1 MNTGL
6 VARTLGTSV
15 VDGPGNRFVVF
26 MQGCNFNCVNCHNP
40 STINLCDHC
49 GACVSVCPLKA
60 LEETEGIVL
69 FHAEACD
76 GCDRCVEA
84 CPTDSTPMAID
95 TSVEQI
101 LRELRPRAPF
111 LSGITVSGGEPTLQL
126 PFLVALFKAIKADGD
141 LGRLSTFVDSN
152 GSLDGPG
159 WEALMPW
166 MDGAMIDLKAFT
178 PVTHRRITGQPN
190 ARVIDSIRL
199 LSDRD
204 RLVEIRL
211 LVIEGLT
218 DLEEEL
224 RLYARFV
231 RQVNPALPV
240 RLMAY
245 RHHGVRP
252 EGLEWPETR
261 PETIDRVAAKLEAL
275 GLTNVTVPVA
285 LS

>member
-1 MNTGL
+1 
-6 VARTLGTSV
+6 
-15 VDGPGNRFVVF
+15 
-26 MQGCNFNCVNCHNP
+26 
-40 STINLCDHC
+40 
-49 GACVSVCPLKA
+49 
-60 LEETEGIVL
+60 
-69 FHAEACD
+69 
-76 GCDRCVEA
+76 
-84 CPTDSTPMAID
+84 
-95 TSVEQI
+95 
-101 LRELRPRAPF
+101 
-111 LSGITVSGGEPTLQL
+111 
-126 PFLVALFKAIKADGD
+126 
-141 LGRLSTFVDSN
+141 
-152 GSLDGPG
+152 
-159 WEALMPW
+159 MPW

-261 PETIDRVAAKLEAL
+261 PETIERVAVTLEAH

>member
-6 VARTLGTSV
+6 VARTIGTSV

-49 GACVSVCPLKA
+49 GACVSVCPLHA
-60 LEETEGIVL
+60 LEEADGVVL

-84 CPTDSTPMAID
+84 CPTDSTPMALE
-95 TSVEQI
+95 TSVDQI
-101 LRELRPRAPF
+101 LEQLRPRAAF

-126 PFLVALFKAIKADGD
+126 PFLVALLEAIKADPE
-141 LGRLSTFVDSN
+141 LGRLSAFVDSN
-152 GSLDGPG
+152 GSLDTYG
-159 WEALMPW
+159 WEKLLPW

-190 ARVIDSIRL
+190 ERVIDSIRFL
-199 LSDRD
+199 NDRD
-204 RLVEIRL
+204 KLIEIRL

-218 DLEEEL
+218 DVKDEL

-252 EGLEWPETR
+252 EGLAWPETR
-261 PETIDRVAAKLEAL
+261 PDAIQRVAAALESQ
-275 GLTNVTVPVA
+275 GLTNVVLPVE
-285 LS
+285 L

>member
-6 VARTLGTSV
+6 VARTIGTSV

-26 MQGCNFNCVNCHNP
+26 MQGCNFDCVNCHNP

-49 GACVSVCPLKA
+49 GACVSVCPLNA
-60 LEETEGIVL
+60 LEEADGIVV

-76 GCDRCVEA
+76 GCDRCVDA
-84 CPTDSTPMAID
+84 CPTDSTPMAIE
-95 TSVEQI
+95 TSVDQI
-101 LRELRPRAPF
+101 LEQLRPRAAF

-126 PFLVALFKAIKADGD
+126 PFLLALFQAMKADPE
-141 LGRLSTFVDSN
+141 LGRLSAFVDSN
-152 GSLDGPG
+152 GSLDTYG
-159 WEALMPW
+159 WEKLLPW

-190 ARVIDSIRL
+190 AKVIDSIRFL
-199 LSDRD
+199 TQKD

-211 LVIEGLT
+211 LVIEELT
-218 DLEEEL
+218 DVEEEL
-224 RLYARFV
+224 RLYAKFV

-252 EGLEWPETR
+252 EGLEWAETR
-261 PETIDRVAAKLEAL
+261 PETIERVAAMLETH
-275 GLTNVTVPVA
+275 GLTNVIVPVEV
-285 LS
+285 